1 MEKFTSEDV
10 RLAKEVQSK
19 YGVPASVVLG
29 QYAQESGYGKNTVGA
44 HNYFNIKGNG
54 KGGYKDY
61 NSKEE
66 SFLDFGRL
74 LSTSRY
80 TKYTKNATSTSSYM
94 MGVKKAG
101 YATDPNYVNSVL
113 NIIKTNNLTS
123 LDEPTEIKA
132 KLYTPAVYGKEA
144 TGTVDTI
151 TSSSGSTSTG
161 NAIGLKW
168 WGDIVKVILIILILL
183 GALVFFSISIGGKME
198 SPLDKVKKTMN
209 GGAK

>member
-1 MEKFTSEDV
+1 MTKFTEQDI
-10 RLAKEVQSK
+10 RYAQEVQKK

-29 QYAQESGYGKNTVGA
+29 QYAQESGYGKSTVGA
-44 HNYFNIKGNG
+44 NNYFNIKGNG

-101 YATDPNYVNSVL
+101 YATDPNYVNRVL
-113 NIIKTNNLTS
+113 SIIKTNNLTS
-123 LDEPTEIKA
+123 LDDTSQISA
-132 KLYTPAVYGKEA
+132 KGYTPEVYGKKT
-144 TGTVDTI
+144 TGKVEVTPPTD
-151 TSSSGSTSTG
+151 SSDGS
-161 NAIGLKW
+161 IGLTW
-168 WGDIVKVILIILILL
+168 WGDIVKVILIILILI
-183 GALVFFSISIGGKME
+183 GAMIFFTVSVGGTM
-198 SPLDKVKKTMN
+198 STPLDKVKGVLK
-209 GGAK
+209 

>member
-1 MEKFTSEDV
+1 MTKFTDEDV

-19 YGVPASVVLG
+19 YGVPASIILG
-29 QYAQESGYGKNTVGA
+29 QYAQESGYGKSTVGA
-44 HNYFNIKGNG
+44 NNYFNIKGNG
-54 KGGYKDY
+54 NGGYKNY

-74 LSTSRY
+74 LSTDRY

-123 LDEPTEIKA
+123 LDDPTEIKA
-132 KLYTPAVYGKEA
+132 KSYTPIVYGKES
-144 TGTVDTI
+144 TGTVENV
-151 TSSSGSTSTG
+151 TSSTGSTSTG

-168 WGDIVKVILIILILL
+168 WGDVVKVILIILILL
-183 GALVFFSISIGGKME
+183 GALVFFSISIGGKMD
-198 SPLDKVKKTMN
+198 SPLDRVKKSMT